1 MIVGRVDLEWMEND
15 TKLMR
20 EFGAM
25 NLPVTFFAL
34 CIITAIQMLEQ

>member
-25 NLPVTFFAL
+25 NLPVTFLRCAL
-34 CIITAIQMLEQ
+34 SLQFKC